1 MARDVYLDY
10 IAAKREAVKWARI
23 ALDNKRA
30 GLPWQDAARLSHEC
44 LSWAL
49 LIIS

>member
-1 MARDVYLDY
+1 MACDVYLDY
-10 IAAKREAVKWARI
+10 IAAKREAVKWAAI
-23 ALDNKRA
+23 ALERHRA
-30 GLPWQDAARLSHEC
+30 GLPWHDAAKLAHEC